1 MRISPSSVLEVGVEL
16 TVGQLLVDDS
26 LGIVEALLE
35 AGVEGL
41 VALGAR
47 SLLLAASFG
56 VFGLKSGKAVLVGLL
71 LSSLGASADNLGVG
85 VEPLH
90 ELLVLE
96 RVGVG
101 GAAGQG
107 VLSHSL
113 ELVLNLVGVDD
124 SSEVSAGHHGSV
136 QLVARLL
143 NGLLSVGAEHLVEV
157 SESVLGE
164 DDESAEVAAGGKLE
178 EVKAVHGA
186 GVNTGEVAG
195 GSLQVHVL
203 VTVDN
208 EGTTGGGEAGL
219 SSLVETSAGGLGGA
233 HTAEVIR
240 DTDVLEGGEQS
251 LGGVNVEGV
260 NNKGELGHVVDVVA
274 TGNNQRSDSG
284 GSEGGSNGVSL
295 LVGVDLAVPLS
306 PGLEGSEHAT
316 LAAHVTES
324 SLAGAGGTGARD
336 TGDTGHSAT
345 SAPGLSRVLLAS
357 LEEDT
362 VGLASVLGHVS
373 VDELHGIITD
383 GGGEDS
389 GHGDLLEVLVLLA
402 INAHDGSCG
411 HLFFRIDN
419 K

>member
-1 MRISPSSVLEVGVEL
+1 VRISPSSVLEVGVEL

-26 LGIVEALLE
+26 LGVGEALLE
-35 AGVEGL
+35 TGVESL
-41 VALGAR
+41 VALGAD

-56 VFGLKSGKAVLVGLL
+56 VFGLEGSKLVLVGLL
-71 LSSLGASADNLGVG
+71 LGSLGASADNLGVG
-85 VEPLH
+85 VESLH
-90 ELLVLE
+90 ELLVLQG
-96 RVGVG
+96 VGVG
-101 GAAGQG
+101 GAAAKG
-107 VLSHSL
+107 VLSHGL

-124 SSEVSAGHHGSV
+124 SSEISASHHGSV

-143 NGLLSVGAEHLVEV
+143 DGLLSVGTEHLVEV
-157 SESVLGE
+157 GECILGE
-164 DDESAEVAAGGKLE
+164 DHESAEMTTRGELE

-186 GVNTGEVAG
+186 NVNTGKVAG
-195 GSLQVHVL
+195 GSLQVGVL
-203 VTVDN
+203 VTVHN
-208 EGTTGGGEAGL
+208 EGAASGGETRVSG
-219 SSLVETSAGGLGGA
+219 LVEASAGGLGGTDA
-233 HTAEVIR
+233 AEIIR
-240 DTDVLEGGEQS
+240 DTDVLESGEES

-274 TGNNQRSDSG
+274 AGNNERSNSG
-284 GSEGGSNGVSL
+284 SSEGGSNGVSL
-295 LVGVDLAVPLS
+295 LVGVNLAVPLS
-306 PGLEGSEHAT
+306 PGLERGEHAT

-345 SAPGLSRVLLAS
+345 SAPRLSRVLLAS

-373 VDELHGIITD
+373 VDKLNGVITD

-389 GHGDLLEVLVLLA
+389 GHGHLVHVLVLLA